1 MIELSDFVRSSLKM
15 LARCFVLFILW
26 TIQLSAQ
33 ANEFKVGDEVI
44 ARKSSI
50 DHYSTIIGIDSRN
63 RYIAKVSGVME
74 SVASDEKTL
83 VGKILGGLHSA
94 ELRLIHKEK
103 RGVSYLPGDILVA
116 YSNLKSEEFKPLL
129 VKFLG
134 TRSSYLD
141 NDSRN
146 VFLVER
152 ADRNS
157 ESDSSKRLMAVAVT
171 RDYTSLSR
179 VLEPDDLLYKKNMV
193 VSENESGDIWLLLGM
208 LEDKNFLLSNPF
220 EKKMK
225 ILSKTEISIVENLT
239 SEIFDAEEDPS
250 LLIPSLKG
258 LP

>member
-1 MIELSDFVRSSLKM
+1 
-15 LARCFVLFILW
+15 
-26 TIQLSAQ
+26 
-33 ANEFKVGDEVI
+33 
-44 ARKSSI
+44 
-50 DHYSTIIGIDSRN
+50 
-63 RYIAKVSGVME
+63 ME
-74 SVASDEKTL
+74 SEASIEKTL
-83 VGKILGGLHSA
+83 LGKILGGLQSS

-103 RGVSYLPGDILVA
+103 KGVNYQSGDILVA
-116 YSNLKSEEFKPLL
+116 YSNLKPEEFKPLL

-134 TRSSYLD
+134 TRNSYLD

-152 ADRNS
+152 ADRNP

-171 RDYTSLSR
+171 RDYTTLSK
-179 VLEPDDLLYKKNMV
+179 VLEPDDPLYKKNMV

-208 LEDKNFLLSNPF
+208 LEDKSFLLSNPF

-250 LLIPSLKG
+250 LLIPSLKD